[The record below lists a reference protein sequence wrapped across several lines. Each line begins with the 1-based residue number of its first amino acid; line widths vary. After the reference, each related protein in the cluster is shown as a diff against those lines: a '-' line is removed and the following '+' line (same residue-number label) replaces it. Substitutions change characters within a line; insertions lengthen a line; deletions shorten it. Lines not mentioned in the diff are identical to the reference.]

1 MVDAAV
7 HVSAMM
13 EGDGR
18 QSDRT
23 RERGRCNYCGSGRN
37 DRVVRFEKKDYGDRY
52 EFLAVVSEE
61 VVWE

>member
-1 MVDAAV
+1 MVDVAA

-23 RERGRCNYCGSGRN
+23 RERGRCNYCDSGRN
-37 DRVVRFEKKDYGDRY
+37 DRAVRFEKKIMMIGMN
-52 EFLAVVSEE
+52 F
-61 VVWE
+61 